1 MSSSSSSSSSSS
13 TPVKHVRRSRVKY
26 APGTIVTT
34 ETGRRAQVQADGRW
48 RWLPKL
54 VSDLKEASK
63 AALADLAG
71 DSCENN
77 PPPKKRKTYK
87 PREAKEVKR
96 PAISADN
103 TQRVTKRKRKSPSP
117 PAIDAFSAEA
127 AKEDK
132 PKKQKKKDKSSGWF
146 GGLF

>member
-1 MSSSSSSSSSSS
+1 M
-13 TPVKHVRRSRVKY
+13 
-26 APGTIVTT
+26 
-34 ETGRRAQVQADGRW
+34 
-48 RWLPKL
+48 
-54 VSDLKEASK
+54 
-63 AALADLAG
+63 AG
-71 DSCENN
+71 DPCENN

-87 PREAKEVKR
+87 PKEAKEVKR
-96 PAISADN
+96 PACAQRAADN
-103 TQRVTKRKRKSPSP
+103 KRKRKSPSP

>member
-1 MSSSSSSSSSSS
+1 MSSSSSSSSTN
-13 TPVKHVRRSRVKY
+13 TPVKHVRRSKVKY
-26 APGTIVTT
+26 QPGTIVTIG
-34 ETGRRAQVQADGRW
+34 TGRRAQVQADGRW
-48 RWLPKL
+48 MWLPKL

-87 PREAKEVKR
+87 EVKEVKR
-96 PAISADN
+96 PADADKPDKP
-103 TQRVTKRKRKSPSP
+103 KRKRKSSSP

-132 PKKQKKKDKSSGWF
+132 PKKQQKKKDKSSGWF